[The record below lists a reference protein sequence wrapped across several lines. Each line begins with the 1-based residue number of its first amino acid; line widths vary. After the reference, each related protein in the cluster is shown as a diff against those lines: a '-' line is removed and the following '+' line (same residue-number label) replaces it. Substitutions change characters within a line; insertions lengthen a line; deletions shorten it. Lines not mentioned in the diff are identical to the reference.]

1 MMKKLNKLSLAV
13 LTGSLLLGAL
23 PSWADMLADIQGRGV
38 LNCGVYSDVPPFSSP
53 DPKTRQ
59 LAGMDVDL
67 CNALAKQMGL
77 KLNLMPVSV
86 EARIAVLTTGRVDV
100 LIANLA
106 YTKTRAAQI
115 QFSDPYYVAKEV
127 LVVKS
132 ANADKTRADF
142 KGKRISSTKGST
154 SEQSIRLADAKP
166 VTFQDTASAYLALQQ
181 NKSVGFVTNNMTA
194 AKLVMQAQKDGVNLA
209 IIKEPMA
216 LEPIAIGLKQGEP
229 ALLAKVNS
237 SLKAMDDAG
246 EIDQIW
252 NHWIGPNT
260 DYKMVR
266 EEKVQPLS
274 SLKFVPLE

>member
-1 MMKKLNKLSLAV
+1 MRNLKKLNLAL
-13 LTGSLLLGAL
+13 LTVPLLLTAL
-23 PSWADMLADIQGRGV
+23 PVLADMLSDIQGRGV

-53 DPKTRQ
+53 DTKTRQ
-59 LAGMDVDL
+59 LVGMDVDL
-67 CNALAKQMGL
+67 CGALAKQMGL

-100 LIANLA
+100 LVANLA

-115 QFSDPYYVAKEV
+115 QFSDPYYIAKEV

-132 ANADKTRADF
+132 PDADKTRADF
-142 KGKRISSTKGST
+142 TGKRISATKGST
-154 SEQSIRLADAKP
+154 SEQSIRMANATP

-194 AKLVMQAQKDGVNLA
+194 TKLVMQAKKDGVDLA

-216 LEPIAIGLKQGEP
+216 LEPIAVGLKQGEP
-229 ALLAKVNS
+229 ALLTKVNT

-252 NHWIGPNT
+252 NRWIGPNT

-266 EEKVQPLS
+266 AEKVQPLT

>member
-1 MMKKLNKLSLAV
+1 MKNVNKLSVVMLAV
-13 LTGSLLLGAL
+13 PLLLFAL
-23 PSWADMLADIQGRGV
+23 PSQADRLSDMQNRGI

-59 LAGMDVDL
+59 LVGMDVDL
-67 CNALAKQMGL
+67 CGALAKQMGL

-115 QFSDPYYVAKEV
+115 QFSDPYYIAKEV
-127 LVVKS
+127 LVVKNV
-132 ANADKTRADF
+132 NADKTPADF
-142 KGKRISSTKGST
+142 KGKRISATKGST
-154 SEQSIRLADAKP
+154 SEQSIRMADAKP

-194 AKLVMQAQKDGVNLA
+194 TKLVMQAKKDGIDLA

-216 LEPIAIGLKQGEP
+216 LEPIAVGLKQGEA
-229 ALLAKVNS
+229 ALLEKVNS
-237 SLKAMDDAG
+237 SLKIMDDTG
-246 EIDQIW
+246 EIDRIW
-252 NHWIGPNT
+252 DYWIGPNT